1 MLDNDD
7 LTYSYPKRRSRPA
20 SKRALITQERAQKLD
35 LLIHLLTNLQQS
47 IVICGP
53 EGIGKTALLKE
64 LQAHQH
70 EVWHFCNVQASSALS
85 FESLTQQLGQS
96 LELSYGNQLDLNALR
111 RFCERQTVIL
121 IIDDAGQL
129 VPGLVSELVRFAEA
143 FPGLRVIFAMRDDI
157 LHLKSASEDALN
169 DCHLIEMPPLNRKQ
183 CLDFLKNF
191 SVQSDSPLALNAIT
205 DALVDELYRSTHG
218 VPGKLLAA
226 FPKLEAYQKRRQPW
240 LLALGIIVILATSGY
255 VALSLLPNGSPSDPP
270 QVETVTRVQ
279 PSTEQAN
286 EAPVAKEPAAI
297 SPLPVASPALD
308 TPITNAAEVKP
319 ITAPVPETVQPD
331 LAVTVS
337 NPTKLPEKPVTVVE
351 EKKPLEAQSVP
362 LATHTAPEN
371 VASSL
376 ETPKK
381 TEAIPQ
387 TAPKEPIPSP
397 ASTQEIAQ
405 TPAKVEPVP
414 PPEPTL
420 AGDDDRAW
428 IDAQAG
434 ERYTLQVVTL
444 SSEKAVQRFMARYAD
459 YAENLKYYIVNRGS
473 QPKFVIIYGSFESA
487 SEARQSKQ
495 TMPAEFRRALEK
507 SFSSLQKGRR

>member
-7 LTYSYPKRRSRPA
+7 LTYSYPKRRPRPV

-218 VPGKLLAA
+218 VPGKLLAE

-240 LLALGIIVILATSGY
+240 LLALGVIVILATSGY
-255 VALSLLPNGSPSDPP
+255 VALSLLPKSSSSETS
-270 QVETVTRVQ
+270 QVESVTQTQ
-279 PSTEQAN
+279 PVTEPAN
-286 EAPVAKEPAAI
+286 EAPVAKVPAAP
-297 SPLPVASPALD
+297 SPLPVASPALETPAHNTAEPTPQG
-308 TPITNAAEVKP
+308 TPITTPATEM
-319 ITAPVPETVQPD
+319 VQPN

-337 NPTKLPEKPVTVVE
+337 NSTKPLENPITGVE
-351 EKKPLEAQSVP
+351 EKKSTPAP
-362 LATHTAPEN
+362 MHTAPDN
-371 VASSL
+371 VASSI
-376 ETPKK
+376 EPPKK
-381 TEAIPQ
+381 AETIPQ
-387 TAPKEPIPSP
+387 TAPKDPIPSP
-397 ASTQEIAQ
+397 ALAQENTQA
-405 TPAKVEPVP
+405 PAKVEPVLP
-414 PPEPTL
+414 PQPTS
-420 AGDDDRAW
+420 AGDDDSTW

-444 SSEKAVQRFMARYAD
+444 SSEKAVQRFMARYAE
-459 YAENLKYYIVNRGS
+459 YAESLKYYIVNRGS
-473 QPKFVIIYGSFESA
+473 QPKFVIIYGTFESA

-495 TMPAEFRRALEK
+495 TLPAEFRRALEK